1 MAKHNLIA
9 VRLPSK
15 EQVKDLYQQLHTIDE
30 ADDNLKIVD
39 AVGASKNEKG
49 HIDIEQTHDV
59 TATEGAL
66 GGGFVGM
73 IVGVMIAGPVGLA
86 VGALAGGALTGL
98 YARLRDSGINDREIR
113 DLARELQ
120 PGQALLFILYEGE
133 VPPQAL
139 DTMRAY
145 NAELVHAELP
155 EDVRQ
160 QVTTALSAEAPAA
173 ASAAPVAVAAAA
185 LTVAVAEDATGSPD
199 PAVYNATPGVTG
211 EVY

>member
-1 MAKHNLIA
+1 MTANNLIA
-9 VRLPSK
+9 VRLSSK
-15 EQVKDLYQQLHTIDE
+15 EQVKDLYQQLHAIDV

-49 HIDIEQTHDV
+49 HINIEQTHDV
-59 TATEGAL
+59 TGTEGVL

-73 IVGVMIAGPVGLA
+73 VVGVMLGGPVGLVAGA
-86 VGALAGGALTGL
+86 VAGGALTGL

-133 VPPQAL
+133 APAEAL
-139 DTMRAY
+139 AAMREF
-145 NAELVHAELP
+145 NAELVHSELP

-160 QVTTALSAEAPAA
+160 QVTDALAGVEPAA
-173 ASAAPVAVAAAA
+173 AAAAA
-185 LTVAVAEDATGSPD
+185 TALTVEVAEDAAGSPD
-199 PAVYNATPGVTG
+199 PSVYNAVPGAPG
-211 EVY
+211 SEVY

>member
-9 VRLPSK
+9 VRLSTR
-15 EQVKDLYQQLHTIDE
+15 EQVKDLYQQLHVIDE
-30 ADDNLKIVD
+30 ADDNLRILD

-59 TATEGAL
+59 TAKEGML

-73 IVGVMIAGPVGLA
+73 VVGVMLAGPVGLA
-86 VGALAGGALTGL
+86 VGAVAGGALTGL

-113 DLARELQ
+113 DLARDLE

-155 EDVRQ
+155 DDVRQ
-160 QVTTALSAEAPAA
+160 EVTAALSATPEVAVPAA
-173 ASAAPVAVAAAA
+173 VVAAAA
-185 LTVAVAEDATGSPD
+185 LTVAVAEDTTGRPD
-199 PAVYNATPGVTG
+199 PAVYNAAPGVTG

>member
-1 MAKHNLIA
+1 MAKQNLIA
-9 VRLPSK
+9 VRLSTK
-15 EQVKDLYQQLHTIDE
+15 EQVKDLYQQLHIIDE

-59 TATEGAL
+59 TAKEGML

-73 IVGVMIAGPVGLA
+73 VVGVMLAGPVGLA
-86 VGALAGGALTGL
+86 VGAVAGGALTGL

-113 DLARELQ
+113 DLARDLE

-139 DTMRAY
+139 ETMRAY

-155 EDVRQ
+155 DDVRQ
-160 QVTTALSAEAPAA
+160 QVTAALSAEPEAAVPAA
-173 ASAAPVAVAAAA
+173 AVAAAAA
-185 LTVAVAEDATGSPD
+185 LTVAVADDATGTPD
-199 PAVYNATPGVTG
+199 PAVYNATPGVAG

>member
-9 VRLPSK
+9 VRLSSK
-15 EQVKDLYQQLHTIDE
+15 EQVRDLYQQLHTIDV
-30 ADDNLKIVD
+30 ADDNLNIVD
-39 AVGASKNEKG
+39 AVGAAKNEKG

-59 TATEGAL
+59 TGTEGVL
-66 GGGFVGM
+66 GGGFIGM
-73 IVGVMIAGPVGLA
+73 VVGVMLAGPVGLVAGA
-86 VGALAGGALTGL
+86 VAGGALTGL
-98 YARLRDSGINDREIR
+98 YTKLRDSGINDREIR
-113 DLARELQ
+113 DLARDLQ

-133 VPPQAL
+133 VPAQAL
-139 DTMRAY
+139 EVMRSF

-160 QVTTALSAEAPAA
+160 QVTDALSAEAPAA
-173 ASAAPVAVAAAA
+173 AAAAA

-199 PAVYNATPGVTG
+199 PSVYNAAPDVSG

>member
-1 MAKHNLIA
+1 MTSQNLIA
-9 VRLPSK
+9 VRLSSK
-15 EQVKDLYQQLHTIDE
+15 EQVKDLYQQLHTIDV
-30 ADDNLKIVD
+30 ADDNLKILD

-59 TATEGAL
+59 TATEGML

-73 IVGVMIAGPVGLA
+73 VVGVMLAGPVGLA

-113 DLARELQ
+113 DLARDLQ
-120 PGQALLFILYEGE
+120 PGQALLFMLYEGE
-133 VPPQAL
+133 VPPEAL
-139 DTMRAY
+139 DAMRSY

-155 EDVRQ
+155 DDVRE
-160 QVTTALSAEAPAA
+160 QVTAALSAEAPAA
-173 ASAAPVAVAAAA
+173 EAPVVAAAA
-185 LTVAVAEDATGSPD
+185 ALSVALADDATGTPD
-199 PAVYNATPGVTG
+199 PAIYNAGQHAAG